1 MRTSVWVSEARRHLL
16 PRLPGSWIV
25 TRQGVVVQRPVG
37 LVLRGAAFQGR
48 PGGSLFYMRIIGEP
62 LWAGPPHLASYS
74 IRLGLPSR
82 APGGFRVWS
91 TTEEA
96 EEVFGDVAERILE
109 EVVPHCAMVDTPER
123 LLARM
128 RLQDLTH
135 QSPNPHVL
143 YDIAGGEALCG
154 LPQAA
159 LRTLTRLQDVAEE
172 QDLASQQW
180 GRELL
185 AKAATLA
192 EQLTNDPT
200 EAVRP
205 LHAHAEWRRAQLHIP
220 LDA

>member
-1 MRTSVWVSEARRHLL
+1 M
-16 PRLPGSWIV
+16 
-25 TRQGVVVQRPVG
+25 QRPVG

-48 PGGSLFYMRIIGEP
+48 PGGSLFYMEIIGEP
-62 LWAGPPHLASYS
+62 LWAGHPQSASYS

-91 TTEEA
+91 SPEEA
-96 EEVFGDVAERILE
+96 AGVFDEVAQRILE

-123 LLARM
+123 LRARM

-154 LPQAA
+154 LTQAA
-159 LRTLTRLQDVAEE
+159 LRTLTRLQDIAEE
-172 QDLASQQW
+172 QDLASQEW

-192 EQLTNDPT
+192 DQLTNDPT

-205 LHAHAEWRRAQLHIP
+205 LHTHTEWKRAQLHIP
-220 LDA
+220 PDA